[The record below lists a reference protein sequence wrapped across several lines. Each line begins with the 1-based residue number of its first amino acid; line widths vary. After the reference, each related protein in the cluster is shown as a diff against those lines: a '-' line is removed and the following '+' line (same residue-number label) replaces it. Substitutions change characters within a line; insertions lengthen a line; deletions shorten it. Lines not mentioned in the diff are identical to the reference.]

1 MVNLATLPKRL
12 IVTGASG
19 TGKTSFCQ
27 HVIEAANVIGWQVA
41 GLLSLPRFE
50 AGQKTGIFALDL
62 SSGEKR
68 LLASCQPDEI
78 ASLPFGKWMF
88 DTHTLTWGD
97 DLLKHAPP
105 CDLLIIDE
113 IGPLEFDLQHGWTA
127 CFQLLLRQTEGIV
140 LVTIRPS
147 YLARLQ
153 AFWQDSVTMHVDT
166 GQAFEEH
173 LWKNYKNEE

>member
-27 HVIEAANVIGWQVA
+27 QVIEAANVIGWQVA

-68 LLASCQPDEI
+68 LLASCQPGEI
-78 ASLPFGKWMF
+78 AGLPFGKWMF
-88 DTHTLTWGD
+88 DIHTLAWGNAV
-97 DLLKHAPP
+97 LERVPL
-105 CDLLIIDE
+105 CDVLVIDE
-113 IGPLEFDLQHGWTA
+113 IGPLEFDVHHGWTV
-127 CFQLLLRQTEGIV
+127 CFQILLRQTKGIV
-140 LVTIRPS
+140 LVTVRPS

-153 AFWQDSVTMHVDT
+153 ALWRGSVSMHVGTDIT
-166 GQAFEEH
+166 VLVPRHEC
-173 LWKNYKNEE
+173 